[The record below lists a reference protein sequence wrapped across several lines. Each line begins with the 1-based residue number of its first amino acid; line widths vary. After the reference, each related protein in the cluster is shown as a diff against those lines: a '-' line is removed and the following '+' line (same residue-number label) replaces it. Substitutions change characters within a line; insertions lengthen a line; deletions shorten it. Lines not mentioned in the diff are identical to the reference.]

1 MAAGSIIIDLLMNTG
16 SFETDTQRAANA
28 FKKIQQ
34 SAKDTGK
41 SFEELGYKYDAM
53 FNTWK
58 KVESAQNAMTSSL
71 QKSQSGFRSSNQVI
85 QNTSY
90 QLTDFIVQVS
100 GGTSALRAFSQQ
112 APQFLGAFGGW
123 GAIAGIV
130 AAIGGALGDLVV
142 KMNGTKSIADTF
154 KDLEAKSNDLD
165 SAIRSVS
172 KIDLSDLGKNYREAD
187 KSSKE
192 LIESNIRYARLALE
206 ISQIDATAGLKKG
219 IMESLKEISTL
230 EFYLSRAKL
239 LFQVPTLKWGGRTEA
254 TDFAGATGLSE
265 ETARKLQDQ
274 QAAFANGKIK
284 ASEYKNALN
293 DVLEANKNGSDALKK
308 WIDSEQKRADAM
320 ANTERKLDAINRAED
335 NRFQGLENNSAAM
348 EKYTSKVQALK
359 EKLADLTY
367 GKTDTSELAAFND
380 RYAAGLEKVTVAQ
393 ADVLR
398 GIYAQIDAQTQLNQD
413 TTSLNELNAAYDS
426 YSQKLQKIYDDQMRI
441 YDLRKST
448 IIDETKEADLIA
460 GTQQAIDKLNDKSMK
475 LGMTMQQAFGSAIQ
489 QAVSGIVDVLFEAD
503 KSFSQFVD
511 GFVKSIGKM
520 IMQLMILQGI
530 KMMLGGTSFGDFLFG
545 TKSANGNVF
554 DSGGVKAF
562 ANGGVFTN
570 SIISKPTAF
579 AYGGAFGAQAGLMGE
594 AGPEA
599 VVPLKRSSTGKLGV
613 GATPSNVVINIS
625 NEAGGDGYKASA
637 NVRKNDGK
645 FDIDILISKAVTS
658 DIRNNGPM
666 AQAMTGT
673 FGLRRSS

>member
-130 AAIGGALGDLVV
+130 AAIGGALGDLIV
-142 KMNGTKSIADTF
+142 KMSGAKTIAETF
-154 KDLEAKSNDLD
+154 KDLETKSNDLD

-187 KSSKE
+187 KSSKD

-219 IMESLKEISTL
+219 ILESLKEISTL
-230 EFYLSRAKL
+230 EYVLSRAKL
-239 LFQVPTLKWGGRTEA
+239 LFQVPTLKFGGRTEA
-254 TDFAGATGLSE
+254 TDFAGATGVSD
-265 ETARKLQDQ
+265 ETARRIQEQ
-274 QAAFANGKIK
+274 QAAFASGKIK
-284 ASEYKNALN
+284 ASEYKNTLN
-293 DVLEANKNGSDALKK
+293 DVLETNKSGSEILKK
-308 WIDSEQKRADAM
+308 WIASEQSRASAIAD
-320 ANTERKLDAINRAED
+320 TERKLEAINRADE
-335 NRFQGLENNSAAM
+335 NHFQGLENNSAAM

-380 RYAAGLEKVTVAQ
+380 RYAAGLEKVTVEQ

-398 GIYAQIDAQTQLNQD
+398 GIYAQIDAQAQLNQD
-413 TTSLNELNAAYDS
+413 TTSLSGLNAAYDS
-426 YSQKLQKIYDDQMRI
+426 YSQKLQKIYDDQMKI
-441 YDLRKST
+441 YDLRDRG
-448 IIDETKEADLIA
+448 IIGEEKEKDLIT
-460 GTQQAIDKLNDKSMK
+460 GTQQAIDTLNEKSMK

-489 QAVSGIVDVLFEAD
+489 QGVAGIVDVLFEAD
-503 KSFSQFVD
+503 KSFGQFVES
-511 GFVKSIGKM
+511 FVKSIAKM

-625 NEAGGDGYKASA
+625 NEAGGDGYQATA
-637 NVRKNDGK
+637 NVRKNESGM
-645 FDIDILISKAVTS
+645 DIDILVRKAMTK
-658 DIRNNGPM
+658 DLRGNGPM
-666 AQAMTGT
+666 SQAMSNT
-673 FGLRRSS
+673 FGLSRRA